1 MARKPISCYY
11 AQISFSRKPRPPQ
24 CLLAWLARV
33 PKVTPYKKN
42 PRSVNVI
49 VTFGTLSFAMCR
61 RCGDYSVSAADD
73 GTELSCVVTV
83 PGLSPVTATAILSV
97 RCKSTHYWLLSSS
110 WHLFLSVAV
119 STVER
124 CVIPRVTP
132 CGLRGVMRPWF
143 DFWFRPYVGYIV
155 CLFVYISG
163 ALILFSS
170 LFITYLIPFLSFPL

>member
-1 MARKPISCYY
+1 MNIFLQIKYTKAILSNSARKLLRLEITTMPIVPFIQGRIQGVTRVTSHPPPMARKPISCYY

-97 RCKSTHYWLLSSS
+97 RCKSTHY
-110 WHLFLSVAV
+110 
-119 STVER
+119 
-124 CVIPRVTP
+124 
-132 CGLRGVMRPWF
+132 
-143 DFWFRPYVGYIV
+143 
-155 CLFVYISG
+155 
-163 ALILFSS
+163 
-170 LFITYLIPFLSFPL
+170 